1 MNDAA
6 KRRLPPRATL
16 AALVALSGCADV
28 ALEPE
33 SVPTRLA
40 ITPQD
45 TLVVEGRPAKLT
57 LQVFDQDDRP
67 MRGPPSW
74 APADWRASE
83 ADAVEIGWDG
93 SLTTLKGAD
102 VRVVAK
108 TAGLETWTRLRVN
121 PVSVTLSVGAVYVN
135 QVIQNARAGVP
146 IVAGRPGVL
155 RVFLTG
161 DEVSFYEPR
170 ARAEFVAA
178 GRVVHAATLD
188 ASSDVLPAD
197 VQEGRLDRSFNAAV
211 PGEVLQPGV
220 GLVLELDVDGAVPKA
235 PGTETRFPA
244 EGVMPLDVI
253 AMPTL
258 RQVFVPVLL
267 RSNADERALAA
278 VLNWIRGAGPDG
290 ENSEMARKLL
300 PVNEMEVTV
309 QEPYTTTANLRVQSG
324 WDRLLR
330 QMHAKWQLEGRE
342 GYYYGVLQ
350 NGSGFLWGGYAYI
363 GLPVSVGV
371 TRNAIYA
378 HELGHNMDLSHAPCG
393 GAAGPDPQYP
403 YDGGGIGQWGYDVA
417 RNALIDP
424 RQYKDLM
431 GYCRP
436 DWVSDYQF
444 LRAMRFRLETERD
457 LLAPPPPAERTLML
471 WGGARDGELQLE
483 PAFLLDAP
491 VSLPTEDGP
500 YRLQGF
506 GPDGG
511 ERFSLS
517 FSPMPMEFGG
527 GGFHFHVPYDPGRD
541 GALERVALSGPEGHV
556 ELTHGGAATMAI
568 LRDRESGRI
577 RAMLDDWSGGLNRVA
592 GDVEA
597 LVSAGL
603 PGELR

>member
-1 MNDAA
+1 M
-6 KRRLPPRATL
+6 AT
-16 AALVALSGCADV
+16 ALVALWGCADM

-45 TLVVEGRPAKLT
+45 TLVTEGHPARLT
-57 LQVFDQDDRP
+57 LQVFDQDDNP

-74 APADWRASE
+74 APADWRASD
-83 ADAVEIGWDG
+83 AAAVEIGWDG

-102 VRVVAK
+102 VRVVAT

-146 IVAGRPGVL
+146 IVAGRPGIL

-170 ARAEFVAA
+170 VLAEFVAD
-178 GRVVHAATLD
+178 GRVVHTATLD

-197 VQEGRLDRSFNAAV
+197 VQEGRLDRSFNAMV

-244 EGVMPLDVI
+244 EGAMPLDVVE
-253 AMPTL
+253 MPVL
-258 RQVFVPVLL
+258 RQVFVPVLQ
-267 RSNADERALAA
+267 RSNPDERVLDWTRAA
-278 VLNWIRGAGPDG
+278 SPDG
-290 ENSEMARKLL
+290 RNTEMARKLL
-300 PVNEMEVTV
+300 PVNEMKVTV
-309 QEPYTTTANLRVQSG
+309 QEPYTTTSNLRVRSG
-324 WDRLLR
+324 WDRLIR
-330 QMHAKWQLEGRE
+330 QMRTKFQLEGRE
-342 GYYYGVLQ
+342 GYYYGAVY
-350 NGSGFLWGGYAYI
+350 NTGGFAVGGLGYI
-363 GLPVSVGV
+363 GYPVSVGV
-371 TRNAIYA
+371 ARDDVYA
-378 HELGHNMDLSHAPCG
+378 HELGHNMNLGHAPCG
-393 GAAGPDPQYP
+393 GAGGPDPQYP
-403 YDGGGIGQWGYDVA
+403 YDGGGIGQWGYDVK
-417 RNALIDP
+417 RNVLIDP

-444 LRAMRFRLETERD
+444 LRAMKFRLEDEGD
-457 LLAPPPPAERTLML
+457 LLLTPPPAERTLML

-491 VSLPTEDGP
+491 VALPTEDGP

-506 GPDGG
+506 GPDGI

-517 FSPMPMEFGG
+517 FSPDPVEFGG
-527 GGFHFHVPYDPGRD
+527 GSFHFHVPYDPGRD